1 MDTFKKQP
9 LLKLVLGQK
18 SSLRFRISKK
28 IYWLGK
34 SSWRAS
40 KRLSRKLMGRNACL
54 RVGKNLMEV
63 PEDML
68 WAFPNG
74 DYYEK
79 NVSYWLEKILLG
91 TNRKVFYDIGANYGY
106 YCLKHAYSSSHI
118 YAFEPVT
125 QTYDTLL
132 INVSKNNL
140 VNITPYRLGL
150 SNANG
155 SMEINVYSS
164 SGNNSLFFRN
174 LPENNPTR
182 LIGREVINLVTLDDI
197 VQNEKLDPPDLI
209 KIDIEGGELYA
220 LKGAKQ
226 IIKEY
231 QPVFFIEY
239 GEAIFKD
246 AGYSR
251 SDLLTE
257 LETYNYVIYG
267 IPEDVEDLML
277 YPLAKFDDVVV
288 DNIIA
293 LPKNMEVFISN
304 IVGGQ
309 HDKSMIG
316 R

>member
-34 SSWRAS
+34 SSWRTS
-40 KRLSRKLMGRNACL
+40 KRLSRKLTGRNAYL

-68 WAFPNG
+68 WAFTNG
-74 DYYEK
+74 YYYEK
-79 NVSYWLEKILLG
+79 NVSFWLEKMLLG

-106 YCLKHAYSSSHI
+106 YCLKFAYSASHI
-118 YAFEPVT
+118 YAFEPVS
-125 QTYDTLL
+125 QTYDVLSK
-132 INVSKNNL
+132 NKSKNNL
-140 VNITPYRLGL
+140 VNINAYKLGL
-150 SNANG
+150 SNTNG
-155 SMEINVYSS
+155 STEINVYSS

-174 LPENNPTR
+174 LPKNHPTR

-197 VQNEKLDPPDLI
+197 VQNEKLCPPDLI

-231 QPVFFIEY
+231 QPALFIEY
-239 GEAIFKD
+239 SEAIFKD

-257 LETYNYVIYG
+257 LEAHNYVIYG
-267 IPEDVEDLML
+267 IPKDVEDLML
-277 YPLAKFDDVVV
+277 YPLTKFDGVVV
-288 DNIIA
+288 ENIIA

-304 IVGGQ
+304 IVP
-309 HDKSMIG
+309 
-316 R
+316 